1 MEILLFS
8 VSFLFILL
16 GLAGSFLPILPGPLT
31 SWIGLFLLHK
41 TEAIEEN
48 SSFLVLT
55 FVIALGIFVLDYII
69 PILGTKKFGGS
80 KKGMLGATIGVLI
93 GLLFLGPFGVL
104 IGPFVGA
111 YIGELVQDP
120 QNKKT
125 ALRTALGSV
134 IGFLTGVFLKFTV
147 ALVYMGL
154 YLNIVWKNSTA
165 LL

>member
-8 VSFLFILL
+8 LSFLFILL

-31 SWIGLFLLHK
+31 SWVGLFLLHK

-48 SSFLVLT
+48 TSFLVIT

-125 ALRTALGSV
+125 ALLAALGSI

-154 YLNIVWKNSTA
+154 YLNIVWKNSAA

>member
-8 VSFLFILL
+8 LSFLFILL

-48 SSFLVLT
+48 TSFLVIT

-120 QNKKT
+120 QSKKT
-125 ALRTALGSV
+125 ALRAALGSV

>member
-8 VSFLFILL
+8 LSFLFILL

-48 SSFLVLT
+48 TSFLVLT

-120 QNKKT
+120 QSKKT
-125 ALRTALGSV
+125 ALRAALGSV

>member
-8 VSFLFILL
+8 LSFLFILL

-31 SWIGLFLLHK
+31 SWVGLFLLHK

-48 SSFLVLT
+48 TSFLVIT

-111 YIGELVQDP
+111 YIGELLQDP

-125 ALRTALGSV
+125 ALRAALGSI

-154 YLNIVWKNSTA
+154 YLNIVWKNSAA

>member
-8 VSFLFILL
+8 LSFLFILL

-31 SWIGLFLLHK
+31 SWVGLFLLHK
-41 TEAIEEN
+41 TEAIAEN
-48 SSFLVLT
+48 TSFLVLT

-125 ALRTALGSV
+125 ALRAALGSV
-134 IGFLTGVFLKFTV
+134 IGFLTGVFLKFAV

>member
-8 VSFLFILL
+8 LSFLFILL

-31 SWIGLFLLHK
+31 SWVGLFLLHK

-48 SSFLVLT
+48 TSFLVIT

-120 QNKKT
+120 QSKKT
-125 ALRTALGSV
+125 ALRAALGSV